1 MTNVMTDKHAPPPN
15 QEDPE
20 DDGMTFWEHLDE
32 LRSRLVKM
40 VIAACVGGGVAWYF
54 RSKILG
60 WLLQPF
66 NDAWRKLQL
75 PNEPQLNFPDPAGMF
90 VAYLRLS
97 LIAGVVL
104 AMPILF
110 YQIWAFVA
118 PGLYSREKRF
128 AIPFVVASTGLFVGG
143 AFFGMKFAFPI
154 AFHYLL
160 SFAGSEEGYT
170 INPNIMV
177 GDYVQFITQMLLV
190 FGGMFELPVLAFFLT
205 VAGIIDHTHLIKF
218 FRYFVV
224 LAFVLG
230 AILTPP
236 DLLSQFLMAVPLV
249 LLYTLSIGI
258 AYLFSRSKAKAKA
271 KADEP

>member
-1 MTNVMTDKHAPPPN
+1 MVLSL
-15 QEDPE
+15 EDL
-20 DDGMTFWEHLDE
+20 GL
-32 LRSRLVKM
+32 
-40 VIAACVGGGVAWYF
+40 VIAAVQRC
-54 RSKILG
+54 L
-60 WLLQPF
+60 
-66 NDAWRKLQL
+66 RKLGL

-97 LIAGVVL
+97 LISGVIF

-128 AIPFVVASTGLFVGG
+128 AIPFVVASTGLFAGG
-143 AFFGMKFAFPI
+143 AFFGMKFAFPV

-160 SFAGSEEGYT
+160 SFAGSNPEEGFT
-170 INPNIMV
+170 INANIMV

-236 DLLSQFLMAVPLV
+236 IS
-249 LLYTLSIGI
+249 
-258 AYLFSRSKAKAKA
+258 
-271 KADEP
+271 

>member
-1 MTNVMTDKHAPPPN
+1 MTTVTTEKNASPPD

-20 DDGMTFWEHLDE
+20 GEGMTFWEHLDE

-40 VIAACVGGGVAWYF
+40 VIATCAGGGAAWYY

-60 WLLQPF
+60 WLLEPF
-66 NDAWRKLQL
+66 KEAWTQLGL

-97 LIAGVVL
+97 LISGVVF

-128 AIPFVVASTGLFVGG
+128 AIPFVVASTGLFAAG
-143 AFFGMKFAFPI
+143 AFFGMKFAFPV

-160 SFAGSEEGYT
+160 SFAGSEEGFT

-177 GDYVQFITQMLLV
+177 GDYVQFITQMILV

-258 AYLFSRSKAKAKA
+258 AYVFSKTKNKQP
-271 KADEP
+271 KT

>member
-1 MTNVMTDKHAPPPN
+1 MTTSLNEHNATSPTP
-15 QEDPE
+15 EDPE
-20 DDGMTFWEHLDE
+20 GEGMTFWEHLDE

-40 VIAACVGGGVAWYF
+40 AVATCAGGAVAWYY

-66 NDAWRKLQL
+66 NDAWRKLGL

-90 VAYLRLS
+90 VAYLRMS
-97 LIAGVVL
+97 LIAGAIFAL
-104 AMPILF
+104 PILF
-110 YQIWAFVA
+110 YQVWAFVA

-128 AIPFVVASTGLFVGG
+128 AIPFVVASSGLFAGG
-143 AFFGMKFAFPI
+143 AYFGMKFAFPV

-160 SFAGSEEGYT
+160 SFAGKEADFT

-258 AYLFSRSKAKAKA
+258 AYLFSKTRAKAPK
-271 KADEP
+271 P

>member
-40 VIAACVGGGVAWYF
+40 VLAACVGGGVAWYF

>member
-1 MTNVMTDKHAPPPN
+1 MTNVMTDKNALPPN
-15 QEDPE
+15 EEDPE
-20 DDGMTFWEHLDE
+20 GEGMTFWEHLDE
-32 LRSRLVKM
+32 LRSRLIKM
-40 VIAACVGGGVAWYF
+40 VAATCLGGGVAWWQ

-66 NDAWRKLQL
+66 NDAWRKLGL

-128 AIPFVVASTGLFVGG
+128 AIPFVVASTGLFAGG
-143 AFFGMKFAFPI
+143 AYFGMKFAFPV

-258 AYLFSRSKAKAKA
+258 AYLFSKSRAKKQP
-271 KADEP
+271 KT